1 MNKVWVFIAIVILVG
16 LMMAAG
22 GILFLRSF
30 TQQTFSP
37 LLEANQ
43 KVQTQVA
50 QILNPT
56 ATILPDPISIVHQI
70 NTLAR
75 LETIQYSVEK
85 IITAEVAQEPL
96 GELFGDRLLFVAHGE
111 VIAGVD
117 LVDLKTE
124 NLRIEKGL
132 VTLEMP
138 PAQVFTVRLD
148 NDKSYVYDRETG
160 LLTKGQKDLETQA
173 RQAAENEI
181 LETALEDG
189 ILEQAR
195 LNAEAYLLRF
205 LNSLGFSNVV
215 FAQSG

>member
-1 MNKVWVFIAIVILVG
+1 MNKVWVFIAIVLLVG

-50 QILNPT
+50 QILHPT

-117 LVDLKTE
+117 LADLKTE

-132 VTLEMP
+132 VTLKMP

-215 FAQSG
+215 FAQSD